1 MRQNKILTAIDGS
14 IHSIAVL
21 DKAIE
26 YARLLDGEI
35 ILLYCHKRFPKI
47 LGEPYKDKAITDILL
62 EAENLIKPYLQTLK
76 DSGVSYTER
85 LMEEPAGSVIPNVA
99 DIEKC
104 KLIVMGSRGLT
115 DLEGLIIG
123 SVTHRVLH
131 LANCPVLV
139 IK

>member
-1 MRQNKILTAIDGS
+1 MSKKKILTAIDGS

-26 YARLLDGEI
+26 YARLLDGKI

-47 LGEPYKDKAITDILL
+47 LGEPYKDKAVTDILL
-62 EAENLIKPYLQTLK
+62 EAENLVKPYLETLK
-76 DSGVSYTER
+76 GSGVEYSER

-104 KLIVMGSRGLT
+104 TLIVMGSRGLT

-139 IK
+139 VK

>member
-1 MRQNKILTAIDGS
+1 MRQNKLLTAIDGS

-26 YARLLDGEI
+26 YARLLNGEI

-62 EAENLIKPYLQTLK
+62 EAEKLIKPYLQTLK
-76 DSGVSYTER
+76 DSGVPYVER

-104 KLIVMGSRGLT
+104 SLIVMGSRGLT

-139 IK
+139 VK